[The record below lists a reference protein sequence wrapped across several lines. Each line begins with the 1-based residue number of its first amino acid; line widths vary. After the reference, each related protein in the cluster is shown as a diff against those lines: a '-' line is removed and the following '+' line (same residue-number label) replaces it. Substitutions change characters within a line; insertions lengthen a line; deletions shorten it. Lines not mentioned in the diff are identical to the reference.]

1 VVVARMSKELPRWM
15 MRDPAQVAE
24 QLEEMARKR
33 AAKTRS
39 GRSDKA
45 REELEK
51 LFKEKPSEAK
61 P

>member
-1 VVVARMSKELPRWM
+1 MSKELPRWM

>member
-1 VVVARMSKELPRWM
+1 MSEPMESWRY
-15 MRDPAQVAE
+15 RDPAIVAE
-24 QLEEMARKR
+24 RLEEMARKR
-33 AAKTRS
+33 AAKTRK